1 MLICAGTTTKSVL
14 AVFTTG
20 AVIVLVLI
28 VTQGGTIKGSLNL
41 PAQSLYYSLSTVYN
55 LLRAGGVKYIVW
67 YCGMW
72 FWIWPL
78 GPDVLCLALVDKSIL
93 ID

>member
-1 MLICAGTTTKSVL
+1 MLQWMREGKQAGKDY
-14 AVFTTG
+14 
-20 AVIVLVLI
+20 VLVDLRRNDHE
-28 VTQGGTIKGSLNL
+28 GGTIKGSLNL

-55 LLRAGGVKYIVW
+55 LLRAGGVKYIIW

-72 FWIWPL
+72 FLIWPL